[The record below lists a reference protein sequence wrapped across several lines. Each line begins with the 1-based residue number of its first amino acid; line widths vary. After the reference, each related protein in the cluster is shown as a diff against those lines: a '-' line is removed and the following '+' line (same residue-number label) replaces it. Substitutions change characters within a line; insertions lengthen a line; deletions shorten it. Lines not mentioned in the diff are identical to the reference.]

1 MAFGQTQSRSQQFNQ
16 NIDKLLQYLM
26 QTNLIE
32 KRQAGSMEYLTEQQR
47 GWQDL
52 QKTQAKDSRSLLMD
66 KYIMELSR
74 DETVRRLQATIFWKE
89 HNGQDATAEKEQL
102 RQAAYDLTTAG
113 AGALKG
119 RFGPEMMKAIPNL
132 TDEAFRILVGQAG
145 ASARQGE
152 HIERVDEPSRKLR
165 EREVELEKSGQEI
178 RRGELEHKRAA
189 ENIPERT
196 TELIRFVRDIESYL
210 RGQGVQPEDSS
221 QIMAMFSTGKKLDP
235 LSPANMGQALQWLG
249 EIRLG
254 LIDGKDLSNAERRFL
269 ATVRNAAKIEGIPQ
283 AAEGATGAPTAAVP
297 GEGLV
302 SPYTGMTG
310 PEGAQVNTAI
320 DQKVNEGLYQ
330 QLFQAF
336 KMRGFSDEN
345 AAMHARK
352 LLDSLK

>member
-1 MAFGQTQSRSQQFNQ
+1 
-16 NIDKLLQYLM
+16 
-26 QTNLIE
+26 
-32 KRQAGSMEYLTEQQR
+32 
-47 GWQDL
+47 
-52 QKTQAKDSRSLLMD
+52 
-66 KYIMELSR
+66 
-74 DETVRRLQATIFWKE
+74 
-89 HNGQDATAEKEQL
+89 
-102 RQAAYDLTTAG
+102 
-113 AGALKG
+113 LKG